1 VMGLYLGTASWMCV
15 LVPLAASGAI
25 FALGAAGLARR
36 RLIEGIASVAALGDA
51 ALAAYLAAAS
61 TSLEGPMTFPVDLVS
76 PILTLNGLFSFQLF
90 LDRLSAVMTLF
101 VSVISAAIVVYS
113 VGYMREDKSYVR
125 YYGLVMLFIGSMV
138 GLVLSGNLVLL
149 YLFWESV
156 GLCSCLLIAHW
167 CERPEAAKAGVKAF
181 VVTRF
186 GDFALLTAIAILYQN
201 LGSLDYLSIAEG
213 MGSLRP
219 SLLNLILLL
228 ALGGA
233 VGKSAQLPLHVWLP
247 DAMEGPTPVSALI
260 HAATMVKA
268 GVYLVARFD
277 TLAVQYGGV
286 AIGVISRFLDAVL
299 LVGSVTALIAA
310 TMALVAYDLK
320 RVLAYSTISQ
330 LGYMF
335 SAVGLTLYAGAQES
349 LWSALYH
356 LTSHAVFKALLFM
369 AAGAVIHAVGTR
381 DMRMM
386 GGLTGRMPVTFLGF
400 TLGSLSLAGI
410 PPFNGFFSKDAVIGL
425 ALEAA
430 QENPL
435 PAALLLGG
443 AAITPLYILRALYMT
458 FLAPPNEATEHAHE
472 APITMT
478 GPVTFL
484 TFLTLLSP
492 ALYGATAG
500 GAEGVRHAL
509 HFNLAHAT
517 VSLLTVGVGVS
528 LAYATYWARTKSL
541 IAVADTSAGRT
552 IRKILERGYYFD
564 DLYINLLVPVVRGLA
579 QELLAGLD
587 MVIDGLVRMAGVGAG
602 RVADLLRRTHTGRL
616 THFFAASVLG
626 LLLLLMAS
634 VMGFLMTLALGG

>member
-1 VMGLYLGTASWMCV
+1 MNLGAASWMCV

-25 FALGAAGLARR
+25 FALGAIGLARR
-36 RLIEGIASVAALGDA
+36 RLVEGIASGAALAGA
-51 ALAAYLAAAS
+51 SLAAYLAAAS
-61 TSLEGPMTFPVDLVS
+61 AGLEGPVTFPVDLVS

-90 LDRLSAVMTLF
+90 LDRLSAVMTFF

-113 VGYMREDKSYVR
+113 VGYMGEDEAYVR
-125 YYGLVMLFIGSMV
+125 YYGLMTLFIGSMV

-149 YLFWESV
+149 YLFWEAV

-167 CERPEAAKAGVKAF
+167 CERPEAARAGVKAF
-181 VVTRF
+181 AVTRF
-186 GDFALLTAIAILYQN
+186 GDFALLTAISLLYLN
-201 LGSLDYLSIAEG
+201 LGSLDYPSLAEG
-213 MGSLRP
+213 MGSLP
-219 SLLNLILLL
+219 PGLLNLILLL

-247 DAMEGPTPVSALI
+247 DAMEGPTSVSALI

-277 TLAVQYGGV
+277 ALAILYGGV
-286 AIGVISRFLDAVL
+286 AVDAISGFLNAVL
-299 LVGSVTALIAA
+299 LVGSVTALVAA
-310 TMALVAYDLK
+310 TMAVVAYDLK

-335 SAVGLTLYAGAQES
+335 SAVGLTLYAGAQRS

-381 DMRMM
+381 DMRVM
-386 GGLTGRMPVTFLGF
+386 GGLADRMPLTFLGF
-400 TLGSLSLAGI
+400 TLGSLSLAGV
-410 PPFNGFFSKDAVIGL
+410 PPLNGFFSKDAVVGL
-425 ALEAA
+425 ALEAVHEA
-430 QENPL
+430 PL

-443 AAITPLYILRALYMT
+443 AAMTAFYILRALYLT
-458 FLAPPNEATEHAHE
+458 FLAPPGEASGRAHE

-478 GPVTFL
+478 GPVAFL
-484 TFLTLLSP
+484 TLLTLLSP
-492 ALYGATAG
+492 ALYGALAG

-509 HFNLAHAT
+509 HFTPAHAAA
-517 VSLLTVGVGVS
+517 SLSAVGLGIS
-528 LAYATYWARTKSL
+528 LALAAYWARTGPL
-541 IAVADTSAGRT
+541 MAVADTSVGRAV
-552 IRKILERGYYFD
+552 REVLERGYYFD
-564 DLYINLLVPVVRGLA
+564 DLYANFLVPIVRGLA

-587 MVIDGLVRMAGVGAG
+587 MAIDGLVQMAGVGAG
-602 RVADLLRRTHTGRL
+602 RTADLLRRAHTGRL

-626 LLLLLMAS
+626 ILLLLIAS
-634 VMGFLMTLALGG
+634 VLGG